1 MDYCDKLYKEEK
13 VDHMK
18 GKIFKLQ
25 EAIMNV
31 NDCLAPPSV
40 SEPEPPQ
47 NESRKVITFTKSLV
61 GQIENG
67 HNCPTCNRNFQTF
80 KGYQKHSREKHNIK
94 VKNED
99 HSVRNRVKCL
109 LPMKNGMS
117 CYRVVEKTRAV
128 QHFRESH
135 DEPRPEK
142 KEFRGFISSDN
153 GKSYRVCWLE
163 HNEDDP
169 PDSQVVIEDDD
180 QMEKDFEMQLED
192 HPVYSKTRGEVEDKN
207 AEGTTQKEQVKTEG
221 ETVENIFEEEEENE
235 NVMEDSRGILEEI
248 QLTEERAQ

>member
-1 MDYCDKLYKEEK
+1 MDYCNKLYKEEK
-13 VDHMK
+13 VAHVK
-18 GKIFKLQ
+18 GKLFKLQ

-31 NDCLAPPSV
+31 NDCLAPLSV

-61 GQIENG
+61 GQIEIG
-67 HNCPTCNRNFQTF
+67 HNCPTCSKNFQTF
-80 KGYQKHSREKHNIK
+80 KGYQKHSREKHNVK
-94 VKNED
+94 VKNDEQ
-99 HSVRNRVKCL
+99 SVRNRVKCL
-109 LPMKNGMS
+109 LPMKNDML
-117 CYRVVEKTRAV
+117 CNRVVEKVRAV

-169 PDSQVVIEDDD
+169 PDIQVVIEDED
-180 QMEKDFEMQLED
+180 QKETDFEIQLED
-192 HPVYSKTRGEVEDKN
+192 HPVNSKTREEVEDKN
-207 AEGTTQKEQVKTEG
+207 AEGTTQIEQVKTEG
-221 ETVENIFEEEEENE
+221 GIVENLFEVEE
-235 NVMEDSRGILEEI
+235 SRSTMQDL
-248 QLTEERAQ
+248 